1 MAELL
6 DLLIELYHEFKYG
19 RILNSRINFK
29 KKLEVVLYLG
39 DASGEVKSC
48 IHNELSQ
55 VRPKDG
61 NPTYAYLHSIGHKYY
76 KVFILNDDMSF
87 YCRLREVK
95 FENESLKLPEK
106 FYIHL

>member
-29 KKLEVVLYLG
+29 KKLEVVLYLD

-61 NPTYAYLHSIGHKYY
+61 NPTYAYLHSIGHNYY
-76 KVFILNDDMSF
+76 KVFILNDDKSF
-87 YCRLREVK
+87 YCRLQEI
-95 FENESLKLPEK
+95 ELDPSMNLPQE
-106 FYIHL
+106 FFVIL